1 LTVGAPEEGWYRP
14 SIGLKPE
21 IWHAPEHSDP
31 ASREPIPSHGRTLR
45 LLVRASRPRQWT
57 KNLLVFV
64 APAAAG
70 SFGHAASFGRA
81 AAAFGIFCL
90 VASGT
95 YLINDTVDAEVD
107 RHHPVKQHRPVASGE
122 LSSRRALTLGIG
134 LAAMS
139 IGAAWALAGWELALV
154 VATYSAV
161 SIAYSIRFKREPVIE
176 LAFLATG
183 FVLRAVAGGVATGVP
198 LSNWFLAV
206 TCFGA
211 LFVATG
217 KRAAELELLGPNPE
231 THRESLAKYTASFLR
246 STLTLTASVTVTA
259 YCLWAFGSS
268 VLGATDSHDKIWI
281 ELTVIPMI
289 LGILH
294 VLQLLDRGEGGAP
307 EELVFRDRMLQLLGL
322 VWVTLFGLGIYT

>member
-1 LTVGAPEEGWYRP
+1 ME
-14 SIGLKPE
+14 
-21 IWHAPEHSDP
+21 SDP
-31 ASREPIPSHGRTLR
+31 PPPGPVPSHDRTLR
-45 LLVRASRPRQWT
+45 LLVRASRPKQWT

-70 SFGHAASFGRA
+70 SFDHPASFGRA
-81 AAAFGIFCL
+81 AATFGIFCL

-107 RHHPVKQHRPVASGE
+107 RHHPVKRLRPVASGE
-122 LSSRRALTLGIG
+122 LPAPRALVLGIG
-134 LAAMS
+134 LAAVS
-139 IGAAWALAGWELALV
+139 IGAAWGLAGWKLSLV
-154 VATYSAV
+154 LATYSAV
-161 SIAYSIRFKREPVIE
+161 SIAYSVRFKREPVIE
-176 LAFLATG
+176 LAFLAAG

-217 KRAAELELLGPNPE
+217 KRAAELELLGPE
-231 THRESLAKYTASFLR
+231 SQTHRQSLAKYTASFLR

-259 YCLWAFGSS
+259 YCLWAFGST
-268 VLGATDSHDKIWI
+268 VLGATDPHDKIWI
-281 ELTVIPMI
+281 ELTVIPVI

-307 EELVFRDRMLQLLGL
+307 EELVFRDRMLQLLG
-322 VWVTLFGLGIYT
+322 VGWVALFGIGIYT